1 MVQMKSTPKTPGSYP
16 ATEQQFGPQFKVA
29 HQRVQIDV
37 DLSKNCI
44 VGTTEMIIMP
54 LTPHLE
60 YIALDCKNMRI
71 KDIIF
76 ENRRLDNFVHDDPY
90 KKLSDSYLNN
100 LEDDVLYNDNG
111 IEQSHLLRKKFSEFN
126 HNPEGSSKSQLLIKV
141 PSSVKIMPHDVN
153 TLAAY
158 LGNSVGA
165 PNITPSLKNT
175 PSTFPGDTIYTPL
188 TLRVDYELDHP
199 HTGVCFD
206 TVSSEPHLWN
216 AYTTNSELNSSVS
229 HWLPCIDSLDEK
241 CTWELEIS
249 VPKRVKD
256 IGTTKVVGARNLRKR
271 SRRDR
276 RSNMSSGAVDDDDDE
291 DEEEDEEDEE
301 EEDGAAYN
309 EFMNSEI
316 TVVCSEMATKK
327 VTAHP
332 MDMAKKT
339 VSFQIFTPVAPHH
352 IGWAVGAFR
361 VLELPSILH
370 ADEDEDIDE
379 LKMHQQEQALA
390 DDTRD
395 EIPIFVYTLPTPDM
409 DEKTVLNSTLVC
421 QEIMDFYS
429 KEFGSY
435 PFTSYSLVFLPTLTA
450 EYMDFTSATF
460 FNSRILYP
468 PDVIDLIFPTTNTL
482 AWGLANQWSGVNITP
497 LELNDLWCVIGMA
510 GYMVSQ
516 LIRKL
521 MGLNEYK
528 YRIKMAAEAIVEQD
542 WEKQPIG
549 SYFDSASLP
558 VSTISNDLS
567 FIKLKAPMVLF
578 ILDRRMTKTERSFG
592 MSRVLPK
599 IYLQAMS
606 GELTN
611 NSLSSAHFQRVC
623 ERVNKNRLETFFKQ
637 WVYGS
642 GVPIFRIT
650 QRFNK
655 KRMAVEMGIRQV
667 QMQELGVGKIVG
679 EESFHSSAM
688 EYLRDQEKYPTQV
701 FTGSMTIR
709 IHEADGTPYEH
720 IVELKDVFTKLD
732 IQYNTKYKR
741 LKRRRKV
748 NKVTKEAKDEVKED
762 MNDEDNGNEDIVL
775 INCMGDVLT
784 SKDDC
789 NKWSLTDPIT
799 TSEGDDLQ
807 QQNEAFEWIRIDADF
822 EWICK
827 VHINQPDYM
836 FASQLQQDRDVEAQ
850 IESVR
855 FFEDLIINSSSN
867 SLVYSSILTRTA
879 MDPKYFH
886 GVRVAACR
894 ALSKFVIEN
903 NEPTEFT
910 GGPRHLIKIFRE
922 LFCYNDSNIPKNN
935 DFSDYQKYM
944 LQKSIPKF
952 LALVRNDEGVCPS
965 FVKQFLLDVVR
976 YNDNSGNIY
985 NDTFYVSQL
994 LESLVN
1000 CTLSDVIDENHVQEV
1015 MNEIQRFYNLD
1026 QWMPSYQHLIATSIK
1041 TQRLKLSVHG
1051 LYHYDSFSQ
1060 LLSSTILDNQADERS
1075 TVCHSRDGKQDAV
1088 LEDFKIL
1095 LVIGG
1100 IKNKEVLKY
1109 FFENL
1114 CFHPDPYI
1122 RTKLVDV
1129 FIGAIDLI
1137 SAKFHISD
1145 LEDDIEYMINE
1156 ICPSE
1161 PDMASGSIVVEDFTK
1176 EIAQRKETQMRSSIH
1191 GMISLI
1197 RRRFKDYQP
1206 LRTILWDVLHSP
1218 LLNVYQRKRLFDA
1231 ANVIYQLY
1239 DAYNITLPTPRDKK
1253 LICKNIGNNHV
1264 VIKRE
1269 GILKVHIAPL
1279 KLKSEAKTTPTT
1291 IKISFSKK
1299 TSHKAAAP
1307 TATTAAAITSSPAPK
1322 PKAKPSSVAG
1332 KITKVGSL
1340 PLRFVKIS
1348 TATNSVHVSAVPH
1361 NPNVSIVKS
1370 TRRILSVKLKF
1381 PQNSEQKKEHQK
1393 N

>member
-1 MVQMKSTPKTPGSYP
+1 MVQMKSTPKTPGSAYP
-16 ATEQQFGPQFKVA
+16 VVEQQFGPQFKVA

-54 LTPHLE
+54 LTPNLE

-100 LEDDVLYNDNG
+100 SEDDILYNCNG

-126 HNPEGSSKSQLLIKV
+126 HNPEGSSKSQLLVKV
-141 PSSVKIMPHDVN
+141 PSSVKILPHDVN
-153 TLAAY
+153 TLSAY
-158 LGNSVGA
+158 LGTAAGTSG
-165 PNITPSLKNT
+165 ITPSLRNT
-175 PSTFPGDTIYTPL
+175 PSTFPNDTIYTPL

-206 TVSSEPHLWN
+206 TISPEPHLWN

-241 CTWELEIS
+241 CTWDLEIS
-249 VPKRVKD
+249 VPKRVRD

-271 SRRDR
+271 TARDR
-276 RSNMSSGAVDDDDDE
+276 RSNLNANDEHMKEEDDDEDDE
-291 DEEEDEEDEE
+291 DEEEEDDEDEDGTIQN
-301 EEDGAAYN
+301 EDLN
-309 EFMNSEI
+309 REI
-316 TVVCSEMATKK
+316 VVVCSEMATRK

-352 IGWAVGAFR
+352 IGWAIGAFQTI
-361 VLELPSILH
+361 ELPSILQ
-370 ADEDEDIDE
+370 ADEDEEMDE
-379 LKMHQQEQALA
+379 FKIPQQEQVLA
-390 DDTRD
+390 DEPRD
-395 EIPIFVYTLPTPDM
+395 EIPIFVYTLPTVDLN
-409 DEKTVLNSTLVC
+409 EKTILNSTLVC

-435 PFTSYSLVFLPTLTA
+435 PFTSYSLLFLPTLTTDL
-450 EYMDFTSATF
+450 MDFTSATF
-460 FNSRILYP
+460 YNSRMLYP
-468 PDVIDLIFPTTNTL
+468 PEIIDLIYPTTNTL

-497 LELNDLWCVIGMA
+497 LELNDLWCVVGMA
-510 GYMVSQ
+510 GYMVLQ

-521 MGLNEYK
+521 MGVNEYK
-528 YRIKMAAEAIVEQD
+528 FRIKMASEAIVEQD

-549 SYFDSASLP
+549 TTFDSASLP
-558 VSTISNDLS
+558 ISTLS
-567 FIKLKAPMVLF
+567 KEINFIKLKAPMVLF

-611 NSLSSAHFQRVC
+611 NSLSSTHFQRVC

-667 QMQELGVGKIVG
+667 QMQELGLGKIVG
-679 EESFHSSAM
+679 KENFNSSAM
-688 EYLRDQEKYPTQV
+688 EYLQDQDKSPTQV

-732 IQYNTKYKR
+732 VQYNTKYKR

-748 NKVTKEAKDEVKED
+748 NRVTKEAKEEINED
-762 MNDEDNGNEDIVL
+762 TQEEENANEDIVL
-775 INCMGDVLT
+775 INCMGDVLV

-789 NKWSLTDPIT
+789 NKWNLTDPMT

-807 QQNEAFEWIRIDADF
+807 QQNEAFEWIRIDSDF
-822 EWICK
+822 EWISK

-850 IESVR
+850 VESVR
-855 FFEDLIINSSSN
+855 FFEDVILNGTSN
-867 SLVYSSILTRTA
+867 SLIYSSILTRTA

-886 GVRVAACR
+886 GVRLAACR
-894 ALSKFVIEN
+894 ALSKFTIKAE
-903 NEPTEFT
+903 EQQEFK
-910 GGPRHLIKIFRE
+910 GGPRHLVQIFRE
-922 LFCYNDSNIPKNN
+922 LFCYEDSNIPKNN
-935 DFSDYQKYM
+935 DFSDYPKYF
-944 LQKSIPKF
+944 LQKAIPK
-952 LALVRNDEGVCPS
+952 LLSSVKNDEGVCPA
-965 FVKQFLLDVVR
+965 FVKEFLLDVVR
-976 YNDNSGNIY
+976 YNDNTGNIY
-985 NDTFYVSQL
+985 SDTFYITEL
-994 LESLVN
+994 LESLVD
-1000 CTLSDVIDENHVQEV
+1000 CSISDINDTKYIDEV

-1026 QWMPSYQHLIATSIK
+1026 QWMSSYQFLTTK
-1041 TQRLKLSVHG
+1041 TIQKQRLKLAVHG
-1051 LYHYDSFSQ
+1051 LYHYEDYNE
-1060 LLSSTILDNQADERS
+1060 LLSSTMLDQPTTDHPVICHAREGLQDIALQA
-1075 TVCHSRDGKQDAV
+1075 
-1088 LEDFKIL
+1088 LKIL

-1109 FFENL
+1109 YFETL
-1114 CFHPDPYI
+1114 CFHPDVYI
-1122 RTKLVDV
+1122 RTKLVDT
-1129 FIGAIDLI
+1129 FAGAIDLI
-1137 SAKFHISD
+1137 SSKNSISEI
-1145 LEDDIEYMINE
+1145 EDDIDYMMNE
-1156 ICPSE
+1156 ICPTD
-1161 PDMASGSIVVEDFTK
+1161 PTTVASIVVEDFTK
-1176 EIAQRKETQMRSSIH
+1176 EVAHRREKQLRSSIN
-1191 GMISLI
+1191 GMITLT
-1197 RRRFKDYQP
+1197 RQKFKDYEP
-1206 LRTILWDVLHSP
+1206 LKMIMWDVLHSP
-1218 LLNVYQRKRLFDA
+1218 LINVYQRKRLFDI

-1239 DAYNITLPTPRDKK
+1239 DAYNVILPVPRDKK
-1253 LICKNIGNNHV
+1253 LVCKNIGNNTV

-1269 GILKVHIAPL
+1269 GILKVHLAPL
-1279 KLKSEAKTTPTT
+1279 KPAIVEPKHPPTT
-1291 IKISFSKK
+1291 IKITIPKKSTSKP
-1299 TSHKAAAP
+1299 SMPAVAAKA
-1307 TATTAAAITSSPAPK
+1307 K
-1322 PKAKPSSVAG
+1322 KKPSSVKG
-1332 KITKVGSL
+1332 TVTKVGTL
-1340 PLRFVKIS
+1340 PIRFLKIS
-1348 TATNSVHVSAVPH
+1348 TKTNSVHISSLPH
-1361 NPNVSIVKS
+1361 NPNVSILKS
-1370 TRRILSVKLKF
+1370 NRRTLSIKLKV
-1381 PQNSEQKKEHQK
+1381 PANKK
-1393 N
+1393 